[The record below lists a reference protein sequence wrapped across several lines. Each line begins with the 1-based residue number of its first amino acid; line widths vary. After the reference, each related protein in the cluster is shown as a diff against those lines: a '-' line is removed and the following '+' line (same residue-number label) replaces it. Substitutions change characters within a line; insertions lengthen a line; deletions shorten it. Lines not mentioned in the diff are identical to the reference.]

1 MICDLS
7 VMRLRLTTLLL
18 LGACASPTTPEMDQA
33 AIEANLAALADY
45 RTLWETQRLTDY
57 TFDVSRVCYCQFRG
71 DVRVTVKDGVITGVT
86 ELASE
91 VARDPET
98 FRTIDG
104 LFDLVQD
111 AYDRDAHEVQVEFDP
126 SRGYPTRIWIDYVL
140 MIADEEMGFTLLS
153 DVTALE
159 ADRNTSGLAQ
169 PHSDPQLR
177 TRRTLLDSWLWQQ
190 TPGGA
195 LARLPNSSRRSS
207 PPWPLTVP
215 TTEPG
220 SLPDSSGFP
229 SSGIL
234 IIIADQTLFQPGKKC
249 DGALIKDWRTAD
261 SCLRWFNSPHL
272 APNRLRPAL
281 SGCP

>member
-111 AYDRDAHEVQVEFDP
+111 AYARDAHEVQVEFDP
-126 SRGYPTRIWIDYVL
+126 SRGYPTRIWIDYVQ
-140 MIADEEMGFTLLS
+140 MMADEEVGFTLLS

-159 ADRNTSGLAQ
+159 G
-169 PHSDPQLR
+169 
-177 TRRTLLDSWLWQQ
+177 
-190 TPGGA
+190 
-195 LARLPNSSRRSS
+195 
-207 PPWPLTVP
+207 
-215 TTEPG
+215 
-220 SLPDSSGFP
+220 
-229 SSGIL
+229 
-234 IIIADQTLFQPGKKC
+234 
-249 DGALIKDWRTAD
+249 
-261 SCLRWFNSPHL
+261 
-272 APNRLRPAL
+272 
-281 SGCP
+281 

>member
-1 MICDLS
+1 
-7 VMRLRLTTLLL
+7 MRLRLTTLLL

-159 ADRNTSGLAQ
+159 ADRNTSGLA
-169 PHSDPQLR
+169 P
-177 TRRTLLDSWLWQQ
+177 
-190 TPGGA
+190 
-195 LARLPNSSRRSS
+195 
-207 PPWPLTVP
+207 
-215 TTEPG
+215 
-220 SLPDSSGFP
+220 
-229 SSGIL
+229 
-234 IIIADQTLFQPGKKC
+234 
-249 DGALIKDWRTAD
+249 
-261 SCLRWFNSPHL
+261 
-272 APNRLRPAL
+272 APLRPATQDAQNTV
-281 SGCP
+281 G